1 MGSSGRKK
9 TPATRADKPRETTG
23 PKPSGS
29 AAWLVDECIRQREVA
44 AMASALPVVLGCVA
58 LAVAQAAFGS
68 APGGCECS
76 AVPNVTLPPP
86 VPPVPPTPEQLH
98 ERMAA
103 ELHERCELYA
113 SELWEAAGVQTDA
126 IAWRRLTLCQQHIA
140 TPSDGTEL
148 TRAERYVAMNNANE
162 PNEANEA
169 NGATDEAEACMRAY
183 HADMRRQRATFDA
196 LMWHR
201 YVAMHEC
208 AVHYVGKN
216 PGRATTMFDAQEL

>member
-1 MGSSGRKK
+1 MGASGRKK

-76 AVPNVTLPPP
+76 VVPNVTLPSP

-98 ERMAA
+98 ERLAA

-113 SELWEAAGVQTDA
+113 SELWEAAGVHTDA
-126 IAWRRLTLCQQHIA
+126 IAWRRLTLCQQHITA
-140 TPSDGTEL
+140 PTDGTEL
-148 TRAERYVAMNNANE
+148 ARA
-162 PNEANEA
+162 
-169 NGATDEAEACMRAY
+169 GKHATADYADKAEACMREY
-183 HADMRRQRATFDA
+183 HADMRRQRATFDN
-196 LMWHR
+196 LMWQR